1 MICAVSHTVSL
12 CDLKHNVIWNWRKE
26 VTTQANLIAYTQLN
40 PELLGNWAEEPGLL
54 DLVAYF
60 ARVSNPK
67 NEYNQRT
74 AERLV
79 DFLTREAHWSPLE
92 MVNVVIEIK
101 TTRDIAHQIVRH
113 RSFAFQEYSQRY
125 SDPTKDLDFVRRE
138 TRLQDTKDRQNSIE
152 IDLDESDENIS
163 KDYAWR
169 TQQWQVR
176 NAAEVAY
183 RWAIDKGIA
192 KEQARAVLPEG
203 MMGSRLH
210 MNGSLRSWVHYI
222 ALRSGNGTQKEHK
235 EVAKACAEEISKV
248 FSKINDYVC
257 EE

>member
-1 MICAVSHTVSL
+1 MA
-12 CDLKHNVIWNWRKE
+12 E
-26 VTTQANLIAYTQLN
+26 ANLIAYTQIN
-40 PELLGNWAEEPGLL
+40 PDLLHNWSEEPSLL

-74 AERLV
+74 AEKLV
-79 DFLTREAHWSPLE
+79 DFLARECHWSPLE

-125 SDPTKDLDFVRRE
+125 SDPTKDLDFVHRNA
-138 TRLQDTKDRQNSIE
+138 RLQDTKDRQNSIE
-152 IDLDESDENIS
+152 VDDRNLSSEWEQMQ
-163 KDYAWR
+163 R
-169 TQQWQVR
+169 CVQQG
-176 NAAEVAY
+176 AANAY
-183 RWAIDKGIA
+183 RWAIENGIA

-203 MMGSRLH
+203 MMESRLH

>member
-1 MICAVSHTVSL
+1 MT
-12 CDLKHNVIWNWRKE
+12 E
-26 VTTQANLIAYTQLN
+26 ANLIAYTQLN

-67 NEYNQRT
+67 NEYNQKT

-113 RSFAFQEYSQRY
+113 RSFAFQEFSARY
-125 SDPTKDLDFVRRE
+125 SNPTKELGFERRE
-138 TRLQDTKDRQNSIE
+138 ARLQDYKDRQNSIE
-152 IDLDESDENIS
+152 VDDHDLSS
-163 KDYAWR
+163 GWH
-169 TQQWQVR
+169 QMQWSVQE
-176 NAAEVAY
+176 AAENAY
-183 RWAIDKGIA
+183 RWAIDNGIA

-210 MNGSLRSWVHYI
+210 MNGSLRSWIHYI

-235 EVAKACAEEISKV
+235 EVARACAEEISKV
-248 FSKINDYVC
+248 FSKINGYVC
-257 EE
+257 ED

>member
-1 MICAVSHTVSL
+1 MT
-12 CDLKHNVIWNWRKE
+12 E
-26 VTTQANLIAYTQLN
+26 ANLIAYTQLN
-40 PELLGNWAEEPGLL
+40 PELLRNWVEKPGLL

-67 NEYNQRT
+67 NEYNQKT

-101 TTRDIAHQIVRH
+101 TTRDITHQIVRH

-125 SDPTKDLDFVRRE
+125 SDPTNDLEFVQRE
-138 TRLQDTKDRQNSIE
+138 ARLQDTKDRQNSIE
-152 IDLDESDENIS
+152 VDPYESNENLKKHIG
-163 KDYAWR
+163 WR
-169 TQQWQVR
+169 NMQWKV
-176 NAAEVAY
+176 NEASENAY
-183 RWAIDKGIA
+183 RWAIDNGIA

-210 MNGSLRSWVHYI
+210 MNGSLRSWIHYI

-257 EE
+257 ED